1 MPAGRKSNGLAK
13 MSDARFED
21 GGEAP
26 LALRA
31 LDADDLKVISTLAQ
45 DAIFPITEMTW
56 DRKRRRFALLINRF
70 RWEEGARIGDHRPE
84 RVQSVLVVED
94 AMAVASQ
101 GIDLSDADMVLSL
114 LAIEWT
120 PGGDGTGRLR
130 LVLAGDGA
138 VAVDVECLEVTLRD
152 VTRPYY
158 APSGKVPGHPE

>member
-1 MPAGRKSNGLAK
+1 MPAGRKLNGLPK

-56 DRKRRRFALLINRF
+56 DRKHRRFALLINRF
-70 RWEEGARIGDHRPE
+70 RWEEGARIGEHRPE
-84 RVQSVLVVED
+84 RVQSVLAIED

-101 GIDLSDADMVLSL
+101 GIDLSDEETVLSL
-114 LAIEWT
+114 MAIDWV
-120 PGGDGTGRLR
+120 PGADGTGRLT